1 MSVYVYESHLG
12 GLYTSDDS
20 IPFDDLYC
28 EQCGDSDWEIG
39 SFDTF
44 EEFLRYYADNIYI
57 DPWDG
62 GYGLD
67 LIISDVGC
75 AFENKLTKEDAADI
89 VRAAKSNDDEEDE

>member
-12 GLYTSDDS
+12 GLYTSDDY
-20 IPFDDLYC
+20 IPYDELYC
-28 EQCGDSDWEIG
+28 EQCGDSDYEIG

-44 EEFLRYYADNIYI
+44 EEFLRYYADNIM

-67 LIISDVGC
+67 LVISDVGC
-75 AFENKLTKEDAADI
+75 AFDDNLTKEEAANI
-89 VRAAKSNDDEEDE
+89 VKMVKKEMEDE

>member
-12 GLYTSDDS
+12 GLYNSDDY
-20 IPFDDLYC
+20 IQYDELYC
-28 EQCGDSDWEIG
+28 EQCGDSDYEIG

-57 DPWDG
+57 NPWDG

-67 LIISDVGC
+67 LVISDVGC
-75 AFENKLTKEDAADI
+75 AFDDNLTKEEAANI
-89 VRAAKSNDDEEDE
+89 VRTAKKEMEDE

>member
-12 GLYTSDDS
+12 GLYTSDDY
-20 IPFDDLYC
+20 IPYDELYC
-28 EQCGDSDWEIG
+28 EQCGDSDYEIG

-44 EEFLRYYADNIYI
+44 EEFLRYYADNIYV

-67 LIISDVGC
+67 LVISDVGC
-75 AFENKLTKEDAADI
+75 AFDDIPTKEEAVNI
-89 VRAAKSNDDEEDE
+89 VRMSKKEIEDE

>member
-12 GLYTSDDS
+12 GLYTSDDY
-20 IPFDDLYC
+20 IPSDELYC

-39 SFDTF
+39 AFDTF
-44 EEFLRYYADNIYI
+44 EEFLRYYADNIYV

-67 LIISDVGC
+67 LVISDVGY
-75 AFENKLTKEDAADI
+75 AFNDSLTKEKAANI
-89 VRAAKSNDDEEDE
+89 VRTAKKEMEDE

>member
-12 GLYTSDDS
+12 GLYTSDDY
-20 IPFDDLYC
+20 IPYDELYC
-28 EQCGDSDWEIG
+28 EQCGDSDYEIG

-62 GYGLD
+62 GYDLD
-67 LIISDVGC
+67 LVISDVVY
-75 AFENKLTKEDAADI
+75 AFNDSLTKEKAANI
-89 VRAAKSNDDEEDE
+89 VRTAKKEMEDE

>member
-12 GLYTSDDS
+12 GLYTSDDY
-20 IPFDDLYC
+20 IPSDELYC
-28 EQCGDSDWEIG
+28 EQCGDSDYEIG

-67 LIISDVGC
+67 LVIRDVGC
-75 AFENKLTKEDAADI
+75 AFNDKLTKEEAANI
-89 VRAAKSNDDEEDE
+89 VKMAKKEMEDE

>member
-12 GLYTSDDS
+12 GLYTSDDY
-20 IPFDDLYC
+20 IPSDELYC

-39 SFDTF
+39 AFDTF
-44 EEFLRYYADNIYI
+44 EEFLRYYADNIYV

-67 LIISDVGC
+67 LVIRDVSY
-75 AFENKLTKEDAADI
+75 AFDDKLTKEEAVNI
-89 VRAAKSNDDEEDE
+89 VRMAKKEMEDE

>member
-1 MSVYVYESHLG
+1 MSVYVYESYLG
-12 GLYTSDDS
+12 GLYTSDDY
-20 IPFDDLYC
+20 IPYDELYC
-28 EQCGDSDWEIG
+28 EQCGDSDYEIG

-67 LIISDVGC
+67 LVISDVGC
-75 AFENKLTKEDAADI
+75 AFDDNLTKEEVANI
-89 VRAAKSNDDEEDE
+89 VRTAKREMENE

>member
-12 GLYTSDDS
+12 GLYTSDDY
-20 IPFDDLYC
+20 IPSDELYC
-28 EQCGDSDWEIG
+28 EQCGDSDYEIG

-62 GYGLD
+62 GYDLD
-67 LIISDVGC
+67 LVISDVGC
-75 AFENKLTKEDAADI
+75 AFDDTLTKEEAANI
-89 VRAAKSNDDEEDE
+89 VRTVKKEMEDE